1 MTIDAD
7 PTQRRQLFQ
16 NLMSNGV
23 KFRREDLAL
32 VVRVS
37 THLVKDQN
45 SHSPRHPGDAQTF
58 AIRVEDNG
66 IGFDEKYVDRIFSI
80 FQRLRGCGQYE
91 ATGIGLPICRKIAE
105 RPGGTM
111 TARSTAGHGAR
122 LVVSLPVNQ
131 RAGAQVRRPKA
142 VRPSPY

>member
-7 PTQRRQLFQ
+7 PTQMRQLFQ

-45 SHSPRHPGDAQTF
+45 SHSPRYPGNGETC
-58 AIRVEDNG
+58 AITVEDNG
-66 IGFDEKYVDRIFSI
+66 IGFDEKYVD
-80 FQRLRGCGQYE
+80 
-91 ATGIGLPICRKIAE
+91 
-105 RPGGTM
+105 
-111 TARSTAGHGAR
+111 
-122 LVVSLPVNQ
+122 
-131 RAGAQVRRPKA
+131 
-142 VRPSPY
+142 